1 MKCSMRNTSGLLI
14 VLLSPLSCAHA
25 DTLVMKSGDK
35 FSGKIISYVNGLC
48 IFDTQYGAAIKVP
61 TAGIASISTDVPYN
75 IDFANG
81 DRVVGQLQVTAADQT
96 VLQSRTLGQ
105 AQVDVGAISKMV
117 KHFDEA
123 PTTAHAGQAG
133 AAETRDGKQYGAEVE
148 NQAPL
153 DFLTGSTVLLSPG
166 QVELDVNTTY
176 KQSRTQYNL
185 PDVGYFQK
193 SSYSARLLQFGTAL
207 RAGLYEGVE
216 GYVSVPVTYT
226 RIEDV
231 SSNEYTRDTSAWDLG
246 DISFG
251 GQYQLTRESADLPAI
266 SATLDISAP
275 TGRKNYNDQTNSWKD
290 PLNNGTGHWSI
301 APGLAFVRSTD
312 PAILFGGI
320 NYQYFFADKV
330 DGYNVQPGWIIN
342 SYAGVGFALN
352 EKLSLGTRVS
362 YSYVSN
368 MKADP
373 ETIYGSDSDP
383 MDISLNASYRLSRDW
398 VVSPGVTFGLNNDS
412 GPAALSLGLKRQFN

>member
-1 MKCSMRNTSGLLI
+1 MKCSMRNASGFLV
-14 VLLSPLSCAHA
+14 VLLFPLSCAHA

-61 TAGIASISTDVPYN
+61 TADISGISTDVAYS

-81 DRVVGQLQVTAADQT
+81 DKVMGQLQANAQGQT
-96 VLQSRTLGQ
+96 VLQSKTFGESSI
-105 AQVDVGAISKMV
+105 DVTAISRMV
-117 KHFDEA
+117 KHFSEV
-123 PTTAHAGQAG
+123 PNTAQAAQAG
-133 AAETRDGKQYGAEVE
+133 TAAVNDDKQYGAEVE

-166 QVELDVNTTY
+166 QMELDFNTSY

-193 SSYSARLLQFGTAL
+193 SSYSARLLQLSTAL
-207 RAGLYEGVE
+207 RAGLYEGIE
-216 GYVSVPVTYT
+216 GYISVPVTYT

-231 SSNEYTRDTSAWDLG
+231 SSNEYTRDTSAWDLA
-246 DISFG
+246 DIAFG
-251 GQYQLTRESADLPAI
+251 GQYQLTRESADMPAI

-275 TGRKNYNDQTNSWKD
+275 TGRKKYNDQTDSWKD

-330 DGYNVQPGWIIN
+330 DGYDVQPGWIIN
-342 SYAGVGFALN
+342 SYFGVGFALN
-352 EKLSLGTRVS
+352 EKLSVGTRLS

-368 MKADP
+368 MKAEH

-383 MDISLNASYRLSRDW
+383 MDISLNASYRLSRAW
-398 VVSPGVTFGLNNDS
+398 VVSPGVTFGLNDDS
-412 GPAALSLGLKRQFN
+412 GPAALSLSLKRQL